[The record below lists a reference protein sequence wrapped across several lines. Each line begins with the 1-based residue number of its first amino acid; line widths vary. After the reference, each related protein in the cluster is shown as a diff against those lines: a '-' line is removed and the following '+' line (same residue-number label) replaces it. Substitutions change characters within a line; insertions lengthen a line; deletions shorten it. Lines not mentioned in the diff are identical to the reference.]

1 MKAYTSVPRDLTRV
15 KEKLLFNLTKRQLV
29 CFGLAAV
36 IGLPSYFFVK
46 EAAGS
51 TVATLCM
58 VFIMIPMFLIAM
70 YEKNGQPLEVLFKQF
85 IQAKYLRVKE
95 RPYKTDNRYAVQ
107 NKTNNNQNE
116 SVVKQIKKKLMKNS
130 PETAQQSIPYQF
142 GSNQKT

>member
-1 MKAYTSVPRDLTRV
+1 MHTKGEYMKAYTSVPRDLTRV

-95 RPYKTDNRYAVQ
+95 RPYRTNNRY
-107 NKTNNNQNE
+107 
-116 SVVKQIKKKLMKNS
+116 QIWMCDYVFS
-130 PETAQQSIPYQF
+130 CI
-142 GSNQKT
+142 